1 MVVAL
6 SSPSFR
12 QPCSICQTR
21 RPFWLHGA
29 LIGCCSVESLV
40 STTMFNLSNLHH
52 PTVYFWHDGSLP
64 STRIRAWTPCR
75 SESSMKTWTQRRSV
89 RSAAAC
95 AAGHAVAPRGV
106 AARRF
111 RLVECAAVPTAQRW
125 RAPPP
130 PQHLPISRVCTCGLS
145 MPCNA
150 RICALG
156 KFALFNH
163 MNKSVPYVLG
173 NRRAA
178 KVFEKSMEA
187 AGK

>member
-1 MVVAL
+1 MTGLTGAYLQQEFGRQQGLGRV
-6 SSPSFR
+6 PRPGHGWTPR
-12 QPCSICQTR
+12 QP
-21 RPFWLHGA
+21 
-29 LIGCCSVESLV
+29 
-40 STTMFNLSNLHH
+40 
-52 PTVYFWHDGSLP
+52 
-64 STRIRAWTPCR
+64 RAAAAAVQPAVAFAGFCAGFTCKIDKKEPCR
-75 SESSMKTWTQRRSV
+75 GPALAAPRQRRSPAPRRSVRSMKTWTQRRSV

-95 AAGHAVAPRGV
+95 AAGHTVAPRGV

-163 MNKSVPYVLG
+163 MNKSVPY
-173 NRRAA
+173 
-178 KVFEKSMEA
+178 
-187 AGK
+187 

>member
-12 QPCSICQTR
+12 QQCPICQTKLM
-21 RPFWLHGA
+21 FWRNGA
-29 LIGCCSVESLV
+29 MNGCCSVESLV

-52 PTVYFWHDGSLP
+52 LTVCFWHDGSLP

-95 AAGHAVAPRGV
+95 AAGHTVAPRGV

-163 MNKSVPYVLG
+163 MNKSVPY
-173 NRRAA
+173 
-178 KVFEKSMEA
+178 
-187 AGK
+187 

>member
-12 QPCSICQTR
+12 QQCPICQTKLM
-21 RPFWLHGA
+21 FWRNGA
-29 LIGCCSVESLV
+29 MNGCCSVESLV

-52 PTVYFWHDGSLP
+52 LTVCFWHDGSLP

-95 AAGHAVAPRGV
+95 AAGHTVAPRGV

-111 RLVECAAVPTAQRW
+111 RLVECAAVPPAAAAA
-125 RAPPP
+125 APANK
-130 PQHLPISRVCTCGLS
+130 LISLYKRRED
-145 MPCNA
+145 NA
-150 RICALG
+150 NISA
-156 KFALFNH
+156 AH
-163 MNKSVPYVLG
+163 
-173 NRRAA
+173 RRLHPA
-178 KVFEKSMEA
+178 
-187 AGK
+187 